1 MMVVR
6 RPHTWL
12 VCLVP
17 RWFLTASMLAA
28 VAAGCGGD
36 QGQEPPPDIDAPL
49 VDPASLIDCGELPA
63 GPITVGPASFSLSDV
78 TCGAALQA
86 GGGTAR
92 IADPEGGA
100 FVRLYAAATSMESRW
115 TVPDLLIRC
124 EGTTDLLRPTPFE
137 SRRAYPAGIEVS
149 EGHTAKGWLVFAIR
163 SSCSSPELVA
173 RSGES
178 IVRLM
183 DAVR

>member
-1 MMVVR
+1 MPLFVA
-6 RPHTWL
+6 PAL
-12 VCLVP
+12 V
-17 RWFLTASMLAA
+17 
-28 VAAGCGGD
+28 AGCGGD
-36 QGQEPPPDIDAPL
+36 SGRDSQPDIDAPL
-49 VDPASLIDCGELPA
+49 IDHASLISCGEVPA
-63 GPITVGPASFSLSDV
+63 RPITVGPASLSLSDV
-78 TCGAALQA
+78 TCGTALQA

-92 IADPEGGA
+92 IADPAGGT
-100 FVRLYAAATSMESRW
+100 FVRLYAAATSTESRW
-115 TVPDLLIRC
+115 TVPELLIRC
-124 EGTTDLLRPTPFE
+124 EGMADLLQPTPFE

-149 EGHTAKGWLVFAIR
+149 VGHTAKGWLVFAIR

>member
-1 MMVVR
+1 MSTR
-6 RPHTWL
+6 RLRAGLLALLAGPLL
-12 VCLVP
+12 VAPAL
-17 RWFLTASMLAA
+17 
-28 VAAGCGGD
+28 AAGCGGD
-36 QGQEPPPDIDAPL
+36 SGRDAQPDIDAPL
-49 VDPASLIDCGELPA
+49 IDPASLISCGVLPPD
-63 GPITVGPASFSLSDV
+63 PIAVAAAHLSISEV
-78 TCGAALQA
+78 TCGTALQA

-92 IADPEGGA
+92 IADPAGGT
-100 FVRLYAAATSMESRW
+100 FVRLYAAATSTESRW
-115 TVPDLLIRC
+115 TVPELLIRC
-124 EGTTDLLRPTPFE
+124 EGMADLLQPTPFE